1 MRILSPKLTSTTIG
15 NSSWEWIPNTFADFI
30 EELES
35 IIAHCKESAHLVLYR
50 GHQDRKW
57 LLDSTFAR
65 SCKSKIFGIDPWQKL
80 KFKDFR
86 MSTKHQQIV
95 LNLFFFKFDFVA
107 RPSAELFS
115 VGEKTGI
122 DPWFEFMKRLQQY
135 PEEDPTYFKGT
146 FLIDWTQKMDVALY
160 FANESRKGEGA
171 LWICDATATGKT
183 LQVLPVENI
192 MRRMA
197 ELGERDTPLGVP
209 LIFHPKRQIAEKRAA
224 NQNAIYMAQMDLRVD
239 LSEVWN
245 NLHEQNDNGEVIFY
259 KLILPTAT
267 TAECHEYLMNKG
279 ITEPFLFPE

>member
-1 MRILSPKLTSTTIG
+1 LTSTTIG

-209 LIFHPKRQIAEKRAA
+209 LIFHPKRQIEGSKPECNLHGA
-224 NQNAIYMAQMDLRVD
+224 MDLRVD